1 MKSKDVVISKAL
13 LEVWEWKDEVYKD
26 IKDKT
31 FDEKQKYYSEGIDEA
46 VKRLNGNL
54 TRNPDGSYSIKSW
67 EEGTVY
73 TTSSTSNTTR

>member
-1 MKSKDVVISKAL
+1 MKSTEKTISKAL

-31 FDEKQKYYSEGIDEA
+31 FEEKQRYYLEGMDEA

-54 TRNPDGSYSIKSW
+54 TRNPDGRYSIVKS
-67 EEGTVY
+67 
-73 TTSSTSNTTR
+73 SP